1 MKLLLKISI
10 ITLFCVLA
18 VNANA
23 QIATP
28 IDGVT
33 IQTSNTDPRP
43 GDNVS
48 VYVESYNINLNSSSI
63 VWLVDGKVQS
73 QGVGIKQIDI
83 KAPKIGSKTTITSNI
98 KAPDGREIKKVLTIT
113 TGAVDIIWESNG
125 YVPPF
130 FKGRLPFAYQNSVR
144 LIAMPHLAKDAG
156 KEIDP
161 KTLVYSWK
169 LGGKYIESGQGYGK
183 QSVEIQADDIPRT
196 LEISVDVSNRE
207 QTLHTFGSINLEP
220 TEPSLSFYEE
230 DPLYGIYYNKSI
242 SSDVTMKNSEMK
254 ILAIPFGFNMDKML
268 NEYSW
273 SINNIDQPD
282 LVKNRSITIRTKGDI
297 DGSSNINLRI
307 RNQDNILQGADGQFT
322 VYFNK
327 RK

>member
-10 ITLFCVLA
+10 ITLFCVFALS
-18 VNANA
+18 ANA

-43 GDNVS
+43 GDKVS

-73 QGVGIKQIDI
+73 QGIGIKEIDV
-83 KAPKIGSKTTITSNI
+83 KAPKIGSKVIVTVNI
-98 KAPDGREIKKVLTIT
+98 KAPDGKEVKKSLTIA

-130 FKGRLPFAYQNSVR
+130 FKGRLPFAYQNSIR
-144 LIAMPHLAKDAG
+144 LIAMPHLAKEGG

-169 LGGKYIESGQGYGK
+169 LGGKYIEAGQGYGK
-183 QSVEIQADDIPRT
+183 QSVEIQADDIPKT
-196 LEISVDVSNRE
+196 LEISVEVSNRE
-207 QTLHTFGSINLEP
+207 QTLHTAGSINLEP
-220 TEPSLSFYEE
+220 SQPSLSFYEE

-268 NEYSW
+268 NEYNW

-282 LVKNRSITIRTKGDI
+282 LIKNRSITIRTKGDI
-297 DGSSNINLRI
+297 DGSSNIDLSI
-307 RNQDNILQGADGQFT
+307 RNQDNILQGAGGQFT